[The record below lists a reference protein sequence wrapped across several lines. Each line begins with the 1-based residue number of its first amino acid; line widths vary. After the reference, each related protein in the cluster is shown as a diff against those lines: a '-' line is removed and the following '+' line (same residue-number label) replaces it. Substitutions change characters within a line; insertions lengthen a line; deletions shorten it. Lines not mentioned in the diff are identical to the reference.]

1 MEEASS
7 SRTWGRSQRELA
19 ASSSKG
25 NGGLSGGDCWRA
37 RGREVSSAMGMAACC
52 RAAGGRSRG
61 HRAIAGRGEEGE
73 DCRGAMDR
81 DAMGYWRNQ
90 GAIHGKKEELAPM
103 EWESWATLKFLRA
116 GEDNKGERTQG
127 PSGPGRSRTRHGDR
141 EGCIHGRGRAGSPAR
156 AQTLE
161 GSPKGAGAEGEG
173 WRHGSPLF
181 LR

>member
-1 MEEASS
+1 LPALEEEGAGSL
-7 SRTWGRSQRELA
+7 ELRLGA
-19 ASSSKG
+19 G
-25 NGGLSGGDCWRA
+25 HGGGKLQPDLGKEPERA

-81 DAMGYWRNQ
+81 DAMGCWRNQ

-116 GEDNKGERTQG
+116 GEDSKGEELAARKG
-127 PSGPGRSRTRHGDR
+127 WRPW
-141 EGCIHGRGRAGSPAR
+141 EAPAR
-156 AQTLE
+156 RRAAAV
-161 GSPKGAGAEGEG
+161 KKRGACYCA
-173 WRHGSPLF
+173 
-181 LR
+181 